1 MDSQIA
7 SLVGKSF
14 KWVLDLSTWSL
25 FIANGASR
33 AGFEFRLSLLDVF
46 RHISPVSRKRLRN
59 LLLHPNNYGV
69 ARASFIYQI
78 DDVRSCIVYIEH
90 QGNHQGQV
98 NGLGNVQSVIP
109 SQVGSEWL
117 LQTLLNDQRK
127 SVIIADESFNILCVN
142 HRLLNKFDVKEEQIL
157 GLPVWILSAGAS
169 SAQNI
174 QSVLLDNRDKESWGS
189 VAEFAKSNG
198 ESSVQDID
206 VRAIRWS
213 ADNQVYV
220 INLHELNGLQLNLTD
235 SEQVKWQ
242 PSFDLPSRQAIIERV
257 EQGCKDQV
265 LMVACIRPNF
275 FKSVREEADRRL
287 SLALKKL
294 SIPLVMG
301 RLESGVYCLVT
312 KLCPK
317 NFQDTHA
324 VTKLLRQ
331 LRKELKSNVHDLI
344 YRDIVNGHWGIDIY
358 GIDNSS
364 LDKVIERALQ
374 TMRVHD
380 RRKTPYAFFNRQLV
394 EKANTDQKLT
404 AAVLEA
410 VRLRNIDVAFQPIVN
425 ISTGR
430 IHRLEALCR
439 FTGGG
444 KEYSVQKLIDTA
456 EKIGVVHVLDKIV
469 AERALHGM
477 EKIRAKFPT
486 VHRLSLN
493 CSLKESDEK
502 LKCFDELCTVI
513 QKHKPENISVM
524 IEITES
530 AYFDNSLMDSEQVM
544 NARDNG
550 IDIAVDDFGSG
561 NSSFQYF
568 NDIKFDCIKIDR
580 SFISDI
586 DSVRHKYLAV
596 KMLTELAHELA
607 VDVVVEGVETLAEL
621 KTLAALKVKYVQGY
635 YFSKPCSLQQILECE
650 SINDVIDHPEYA
662 VDLIAISEIE

>member
-1 MDSQIA
+1 MNSQIA

-14 KWVLDLSTWSL
+14 KWVVDLSTRSL
-25 FIANGASR
+25 FIVSGESR
-33 AGFEFRLSLLDVF
+33 VRVTFQLSLKDVF
-46 RHISPVSRKRLRN
+46 RHISPTSRKRLRSFF
-59 LLLHPNNYGV
+59 LHPNSDGV

-90 QGNHQGQV
+90 QDKHQGQV
-98 NGLGNVQSVIP
+98 NGVGNVQSIIP

-117 LQTLLNDQRK
+117 LQTLLNDRRK
-127 SVIIADESFNILCVN
+127 SVIITDESFNILCVN
-142 HRLLNKFDVKEEQIL
+142 HRFLNKFDVTEEQIL
-157 GLPVWILSAGAS
+157 GMPVWTLSPEVS
-169 SAQNI
+169 SAQSI
-174 QSVLLDNRDKESWGS
+174 QSVLLDNRDKETWGS
-189 VAEFAKSNG
+189 IAEFAQSNG
-198 ESSVQDID
+198 ESSVQEVE

-213 ADNQVYV
+213 ADNHVYM
-220 INLHELNGLQLNLTD
+220 ITLNELNGLQLNLTT

-242 PSFDLPSRQAIIERV
+242 PSFDLPSREAIIERV

-265 LMVACIRPNF
+265 LLVACIRPDF

-344 YRDIVNGHWGIDIY
+344 YRDIVNGYWGIDIY
-358 GIDNSS
+358 GIDSSS

-380 RRKTPYAFFNRQLV
+380 RRKSPYAFFNRQLV

-410 VRLRNIDVAFQPIVN
+410 VRLRNIDVAFQPIVD
-425 ISTGR
+425 ITTGQ

-439 FTGGG
+439 FNGVG
-444 KEYSVQKLIDTA
+444 KEFSVQKLIDTA

-469 AERALHGM
+469 AERALQGI

-493 CSLKESDEK
+493 CSLKESGEK

-544 NARDNG
+544 NARAKG

-596 KMLTELAHELA
+596 KMLTELAHELS
-607 VDVVVEGVETLAEL
+607 VDVVVEGVETFAEL
-621 KTLAALKVKYVQGY
+621 KTLTTLKVKYVQGY
-635 YFSKPCSLQQILECE
+635 YFSRPCSLQHILECE
-650 SINDVIDHPEYA
+650 SIKDMIDHLEYA